1 MKYLGISSTNYSNS
15 SRCLYSYLDNVEI
28 VIVLNE
34 EVGFFIDKI
43 CILLESSSTYNMYD
57 VFEIQEDFDTD
68 EDAKA
73 FANTFAENVLK
84 YRKNLLSYFHK

>member
-1 MKYLGISSTNYSNS
+1 MEFPQDSFYEK
-15 SRCLYSYLDNVEI
+15 
-28 VIVLNE
+28 
-34 EVGFFIDKI
+34 VGFFIDKI
-43 CILLESSSTYNMYD
+43 CVLLESSSIYNMYD